1 MSDNIARS
9 NTGMAYYEATFIS
22 LDVSDTV
29 FTEAQLSGHVD
40 LTNVFSSISLT
51 RANDSQTVFHDV
63 EPATHENRNFEFLET
78 SNFETVF
85 SAAQL
90 ITEANFTGMF
100 ANVSIPNV
108 VFAAGVVFTCEQ
120 ITRCLRLSS
129 PYIDTPFVYFGNVA
143 VTVTEELFTS
153 DSRRENEPYFIQV
166 RITNVATVF
175 SEDQIIRHE
184 EIASVFYISSD

>member
-1 MSDNIARS
+1 MSDNIARK

-29 FTEAQLSGHVD
+29 FMEAQLSGHVD

-85 SAAQL
+85 SA
-90 ITEANFTGMF
+90 TGMF

-108 VFAAGVVFTCEQ
+108 VFAAGVVLTCEQ
-120 ITRCLRLSS
+120 ITTCLRLSS
-129 PYIDTPFVYFGNVA
+129 LYIDTPFVYFGNVA
-143 VTVTEELFTS
+143 VMVTEELFTS
-153 DSRRENEPYFIQV
+153 DSRRENEHYFTQV

-184 EIASVFYISSD
+184 EIASVFYISID